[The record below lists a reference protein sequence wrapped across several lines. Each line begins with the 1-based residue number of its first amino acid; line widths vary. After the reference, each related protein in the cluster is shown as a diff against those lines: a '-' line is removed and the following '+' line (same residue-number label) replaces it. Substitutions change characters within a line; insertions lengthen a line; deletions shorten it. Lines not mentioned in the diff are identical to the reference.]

1 MFDKIKNLSKDTLI
15 YGTSTIVGRFLNF
28 LLVPLYTNIF
38 LPGEFGIVANV
49 YAYIAILNV
58 FFTIGLES
66 GYFKFASTN
75 EIGTKKQNFSH
86 PYILIF
92 INSLILSSVLFLFA
106 KQFTYIFQISED
118 KYYLLHYTA
127 LILFFDAVVIVPF
140 AYLRLQNKP
149 KIFALVK
156 MTFILVNVTSNFIL
170 IIYLR
175 WGIVSIFIG
184 NLIASVLTFILLS
197 GLVIKNIEISFNKIL
212 FIELMKFSLPFIPA
226 GISSNIVQVI
236 NRPILKYLTDD
247 STVGIFQANYK
258 LGIFMM
264 LFVSMFEFA
273 WRPFFLQNAE
283 EPNAK
288 TIYSKVMTFFVL
300 ASSVLF
306 LFLSLFI
313 DNIAKMHI
321 PFKGFLIGK
330 AYWGG
335 LNIVPVILFS
345 YLLYGIYINLMA
357 GIYIQKKT
365 KYLPFIT
372 GGAAIINVIF
382 NFLLIPH
389 YHMMGAAIATL
400 LSYLTM
406 MVGIFYVSNKYYRIN
421 YEYKKIFFII
431 LLLLIIYAGYLTINY
446 YSIIVWYNKILF
458 LILFAGSL
466 FIFKIF
472 NFSSIKDI
480 ILKKN

>member
-1 MFDKIKNLSKDTLI
+1 
-15 YGTSTIVGRFLNF
+15 
-28 LLVPLYTNIF
+28 
-38 LPGEFGIVANV
+38 
-49 YAYIAILNV
+49 
-58 FFTIGLES
+58 
-66 GYFKFASTN
+66 
-75 EIGTKKQNFSH
+75 
-86 PYILIF
+86 
-92 INSLILSSVLFLFA
+92 
-106 KQFTYIFQISED
+106 
-118 KYYLLHYTA
+118 
-127 LILFFDAVVIVPF
+127 
-140 AYLRLQNKP
+140 
-149 KIFALVK
+149 
-156 MTFILVNVTSNFIL
+156 
-170 IIYLR
+170 
-175 WGIVSIFIG
+175 
-184 NLIASVLTFILLS
+184 
-197 GLVIKNIEISFNKIL
+197 
-212 FIELMKFSLPFIPA
+212 MKFSLPFIPA

-288 TIYSKVMTFFVL
+288 TIYSKVMTLFVL
-300 ASSVLF
+300 SSSVLF

-389 YHMMGAAIATL
+389 YNMIGAAIATL

-406 MVGIFYVSNKYYRIN
+406 MIGIFYISNKYYKIN

-431 LLLLIIYAGYLTINY
+431 LILLVIYAGYLTINY
-446 YSIIVWYNKILF
+446 YSIIVWYYKIIF
-458 LILFAGSL
+458 IIIFAGSL

-472 NFSSIKDI
+472 NFSSVRDI